1 MPNFPRAALVLT
13 LALLAGPGFLA
24 TAQAATL
31 LAQAADAPEIGDRS
45 NLGDFNVW
53 LAGVRAEALEKGISE
68 ATVKT
73 ALSDLKPIPRI
84 IELDRKQPEFTLTLT
99 QYLNRVVPASRVKKG
114 RAKLAENIELLTAL
128 EARYGVPG
136 RYIVAFWG
144 IETDFGRISGGFSV
158 IAALA
163 TLAHDGRR
171 SAYFRKELMNALKII
186 DDGHITSDKMSGS
199 WAGAMGQTQFMP
211 STFLSHATDYNG
223 DDRIDIWNTRADAL
237 ASGANYL
244 KKAGWNPDLTWGR
257 EVRLPENFD
266 ATLASKTNRLTLAQ
280 WQALGVT
287 RVDGGPLPQ
296 RDGIKGRIVLPE
308 SKRGPKD
315 GKGRAFLVYDNFD
328 VILDWNRSNFF
339 AIAVGQLADQI
350 KTR

>member
-1 MPNFPRAALVLT
+1 MPNFPRSI
-13 LALLAGPGFLA
+13 LALTIILLAAPGPFVA
-24 TAQAATL
+24 IQAA
-31 LAQAADAPEIGDRS
+31 LAQAADAPEISDRS
-45 NLGDFNVW
+45 DQGNFDAW
-53 LAGVRAEALEKGISE
+53 LVGVRAQAREKGISE
-68 ATVKT
+68 ATIKA
-73 ALSDLKPIPRI
+73 ALSDLQPIPRI

-114 RAKLAENIELLTAL
+114 RQKLAENRELLAAL
-128 EARYGVPG
+128 ETKYGVPG

-144 IETDFGRISGGFSV
+144 IETGFGRISGGYSV
-158 IAALA
+158 VAALA

-186 DDGHITSDKMSGS
+186 DDGHIAADQMSGS

-211 STFLSHATDYNG
+211 STFLSHAIDYDG
-223 DDRIDIWNTRADAL
+223 DNRIDVWNTRADAL

-257 EVRLPENFD
+257 EVRLPEGFD
-266 ATLASKTNRLTLAQ
+266 AALASKTNRLTLAQ

-287 RVDGGPLPQ
+287 KIDGSALPL

-308 SKRGPKD
+308 SKNKAEGEA
-315 GKGRAFLVYDNFD
+315 GRAFLVYDNFD

-350 KTR
+350 KTQ